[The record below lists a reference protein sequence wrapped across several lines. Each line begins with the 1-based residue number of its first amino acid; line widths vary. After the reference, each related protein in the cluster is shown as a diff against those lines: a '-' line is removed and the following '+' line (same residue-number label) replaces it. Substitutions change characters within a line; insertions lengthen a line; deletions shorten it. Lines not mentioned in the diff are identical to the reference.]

1 MNFKCTTCK
10 KTYKTKNGIKKHKCK
25 KKTPRARISGSLR
38 KQIWEKYIG
47 QSIEA
52 KCLCCCKNVITPIS
66 NCKTFQAGHIISHHN
81 GGKTTID
88 NLLPICRD
96 CNNNMGTENW
106 DDYVKR
112 NNFPKRTKGKTP
124 PTEPKNEIHYMQ
136 QHHQVR
142 SLLFNSRTSSSP
154 FTSTTSDPWT
164 GIYRPTQ
171 RKITPE
177 ERRQA
182 YNSIFPNG

>member
-1 MNFKCTTCK
+1 MSTFKCSTCK
-10 KTYKTKNGIKKHKCK
+10 KTYKTKNGMKRHKCK
-25 KKTPRARISGSLR
+25 KKTSRPRISGPLR
-38 KQIWEKYIG
+38 KKIWEKYVG
-47 QSIEA
+47 QSTEA
-52 KCLCCCKNVITPIS
+52 KCSCCCKNVITPIS

-112 NNFPKRTKGKTP
+112 NNFPKRTKGKNP
-124 PTEPKNEIHYMQ
+124 PASTEPKNDILS
-136 QHHQVR
+136 V
-142 SLLFNSRTSSSP
+142 LFNSP
-154 FTSTTSDPWT
+154 PAHTTSGGWA
-164 GIYRPTQ
+164 GIYNTPQ
-171 RKITPE
+171 HKITPE
-177 ERRQA
+177 MRRQA

>member
-1 MNFKCTTCK
+1 MSTFKCSTCK
-10 KTYKTKNGIKKHKCK
+10 KTYKTKNGMKRHKCK
-25 KKTPRARISGSLR
+25 KKTSRPRISGPLR
-38 KQIWEKYIG
+38 KKIWEKYVG
-47 QSIEA
+47 QSTEA
-52 KCLCCCKNVITPIS
+52 KCSCCCKNVITPIS

-112 NNFPKRTKGKTP
+112 NNFPKRTKGKNP
-124 PTEPKNEIHYMQ
+124 PASTEPKNDILS
-136 QHHQVR
+136 V
-142 SLLFNSRTSSSP
+142 LFNSP
-154 FTSTTSDPWT
+154 PAHTTGGGWA
-164 GIYRPTQ
+164 GIYNTPQ
-171 RKITPE
+171 HKITPE
-177 ERRQA
+177 MRRQA

>member
-1 MNFKCTTCK
+1 MSTFKCSTCK
-10 KTYKTKNGIKKHKCK
+10 KTYKTKNGMKRHKCK
-25 KKTPRARISGSLR
+25 KKTPRARISGPLR
-38 KQIWEKYIG
+38 KQIWEKYVG
-47 QSIEA
+47 QSTEA

-112 NNFPKRTKGKTP
+112 NNFPKRTKGKNP
-124 PTEPKNEIHYMQ
+124 PTEPKNDIFSH
-136 QHHQVR
+136 
-142 SLLFNSRTSSSP
+142 LFNSP
-154 FTSTTSDPWT
+154 PAHTTSCGWS
-164 GIYRPTQ
+164 GIYNTPQ
-171 RKITPE
+171 REITPE
-177 ERRQA
+177 MRRKA
-182 YNSIFPNG
+182 YNNIFKNG